1 MNKTVFDMV
10 DILTRI
16 EAVLASSLLSQP
28 QKTVVLG
35 EISRSLPAHQ
45 LCRTCEGTYK
55 ITQDILGGLNG
66 STKEATPE
74 STEKGATVPKTVSGA
89 GGQKELLRHTDGD
102 RRGKRTAKAVVDKAT

>member
-16 EAVLASSLLSQP
+16 EAVLASTLLSEA

-45 LCRTCEGTYK
+45 LCGTCVATYNL
-55 ITQDILGGLNG
+55 TQDILGGLNG
-66 STKEATPE
+66 STKEATPKGPQ
-74 STEKGATVPKTVSGA
+74 KGAKVPKEGRSTGEK
-89 GGQKELLRHTDGD
+89 KELLRHADGN
-102 RRGKRTAKAVVDKAT
+102 RRGKSTSSRVVNKAS